1 MNIRNEPNVDSLYKP
16 IERRERVFRPLKI
29 PTQLQQDL
37 PFRLK
42 PKSTGTTTMKDIV
55 EEKQRV
61 AVVLE
66 PQEKKVNIF

>member
-1 MNIRNEPNVDSLYKP
+1 MNIRNEANVDCLYRP
-16 IERRERVFRPLKI
+16 IERKERIFRSLKI

-42 PKSTGTTTMKDIV
+42 PKTTESTTIKDPV

-61 AVVLE
+61 AVILE
-66 PQEKKVNIF
+66 PEEKKVK